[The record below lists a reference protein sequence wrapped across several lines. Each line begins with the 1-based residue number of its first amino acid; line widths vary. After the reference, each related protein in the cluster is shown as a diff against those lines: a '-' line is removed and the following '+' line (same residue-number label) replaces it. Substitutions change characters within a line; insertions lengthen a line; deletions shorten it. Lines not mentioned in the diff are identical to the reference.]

1 MEPNQTNAAAELKE
15 KLMPLFHAIESE
27 FVSQEM
33 KHPGFNCGIKTIIGN
48 CRIEVDFPHLPVAVA
63 SSAKPAPT
71 DNAAAMDAAVHSAS
85 TPKVSDADRAVMQ
98 TAFDTRPKEI
108 QPL

>member
-1 MEPNQTNAAAELKE
+1 MELNQSNAVAELKK

-33 KHPGFNCGIKTIIGN
+33 KYPGFNCGFKTLVGN

-63 SSAKPAPT
+63 SPAKPVQA
-71 DNAAAMDAAVHSAS
+71 DHAAAMDAAGRSAS
-85 TPKVSDADRAVMQ
+85 MPKVSDADRAVVQ

-108 QPL
+108 LPL